1 MILFATSTWL
11 AQYGPII
18 FELCIIPLLG
28 LAVGFLTTWLNA
40 KKKEAQ
46 AKTDNE
52 VAQKYIGV
60 AFDVINTCVIA
71 TSETYVKAMKNQ
83 NMFDEEAQKTAFEKT
98 KNAVMET
105 LSDEAKKCLTN
116 LYGDL
121 DKYITN
127 KIEEA
132 VKNNK

>member
-1 MILFATSTWL
+1 MILFATGFW
-11 AQYGPII
+11 AQYGTII
-18 FELCIIPLLG
+18 FEFCILPLIG

-52 VAQKYIGV
+52 TAQKYIGV
-60 AFDVINTCVIA
+60 AFDVINACVVS
-71 TSETYVKAMKNQ
+71 TTETYVKEMKNK
-83 NMFDEEAQKTAFEKT
+83 NMFDEEAQKIALEKT
-98 KNAVMET
+98 KTAVMET
-105 LSDEAKKCLTN
+105 LSNEAKTHLTS

-121 DKYITN
+121 GKYIEN

>member
-1 MILFATSTWL
+1 MFLLATMTSAEIGTL
-11 AQYGPII
+11 I

-28 LAVGFLTTWLNA
+28 LAVTFLTTWLNA

-52 VAQKYIGV
+52 VAQKYIGI
-60 AFDVINTCVIA
+60 AFDVINTCVVA
-71 TSETYVKAMKNQ
+71 TSETYVKHMKDQ
-83 NMFDEEAQKTAFEKT
+83 NLFDAEAQKTALEKT
-98 KNAVMET
+98 KTAVMDT
-105 LSDEAKKCLTN
+105 LSDEAKTHLTG

-121 DKYITN
+121 NKYIEN

>member
-1 MILFATSTWL
+1 MEWFE
-11 AQYGPII
+11 QYGSII

-28 LAVGFLTTWLNA
+28 LAVSMFSVWMNA

-52 VAQKYIGV
+52 VAQKYIGI
-60 AFDVINTCVIA
+60 AFDVINTCVVS
-71 TSETYVKAMKNQ
+71 TTETYVKNMKNQ
-83 NMFDEEAQKTAFEKT
+83 NMFDAEAQKIALEKT
-98 KNAVMET
+98 KTAVMET
-105 LSDEAKKCLTN
+105 LSDEAKTHLTG

-121 DKYITN
+121 NKYIEN